1 MSVGAKIRRIIG
13 GILMILISFLLIL
26 TVTVDSSAG
35 IGLIMVFISVWLIVY
50 GIRLLHYYSKMARYM
65 VGGKTILIL
74 GFVVMDLGL
83 FTFSLLDVH
92 SSIIILYL
100 LGVYAFSGAIDVM
113 RAFEQR
119 KNESAWKW
127 KLVTGFIEIS
137 VALTALVGGVFFRS
151 STIVVLIFAL
161 GIAYSAVARIV
172 DAFIKKPMM
181 AIL

>member
-35 IGLIMVFISVWLIVY
+35 IGLIMAFISVWLIVY

-100 LGVYAFSGAIDVM
+100 LG
-113 RAFEQR
+113 
-119 KNESAWKW
+119 ESPWKW
-127 KLVTGFIEIS
+127 KLATGFIEIS